1 MAIPLPQPRTVE
13 VLPPATTLWLK
24 GNERGRARLLR
35 EARGK
40 GPGLRPLPG
49 PGPGPG
55 RPAPTGA
62 AAAAVAASATGL
74 GPLARALPE
83 PCPGAP
89 ARRRG
94 AGDEFDRHLTQLMV
108 RFQGSREAQ
117 DFEALYAAGAED
129 VLHWIRSLL
138 RQGGAQLDASEL
150 LQDTFVNVYR
160 YPSGFRPEH
169 AGSFRVW
176 VRTIAGNAVRR
187 ARRRAAPRASAL
199 EEQLSEPCDPGAS
212 PLQQAYGREQ
222 ALVFARSLRL
232 LYAATLSAFERL
244 RPRDRRAL
252 ELVELEG
259 QPYAEAGPRLGV
271 PPENMKMI
279 VFRARRRL
287 LLEIGA
293 ALRCDRS

>member
-1 MAIPLPQPRTVE
+1 MAMPLPQSWTAEPLAPANPVWPR
-13 VLPPATTLWLK
+13 
-24 GNERGRARLLR
+24 R
-35 EARGK
+35 
-40 GPGLRPLPG
+40 
-49 PGPGPG
+49 
-55 RPAPTGA
+55 
-62 AAAAVAASATGL
+62 VAASDQRSGRRHGFL
-74 GPLARALPE
+74 GIAKDAGQSSLSLTPSLAARAVRRQRPE
-83 PCPGAP
+83 PTLAPVAGPGGSAVASAP
-89 ARRRG
+89 APRRSSAEG
-94 AGDEFDRHLTQLMV
+94 EEFDRRLTDLMV
-108 RFQGSREAQ
+108 RFQNSREAA
-117 DFEALYAAGAED
+117 DFEVLYAAGAED
-129 VLHWIRSLL
+129 VLQWIRSLL

-199 EEQLSEPCDPGAS
+199 EEQTSEPCDPGAS
-212 PLQQAYGREQ
+212 PLLLASGREQ
-222 ALVFARSLRL
+222 ALVFARSLSL
-232 LYAATLSAFERL
+232 LYTATLFAFERL

-252 ELVELEG
+252 ELVELQG
-259 QPYAEAGPRLGV
+259 QPYAEAGPLLGV

-293 ALRCDRS
+293 ALSG

>member
-1 MAIPLPQPRTVE
+1 MAIPLPLPQPRTVE
-13 VLPPATTLWLK
+13 ALPVGNPRWRRRGDPGPA
-24 GNERGRARLLR
+24 RIVR
-35 EARGK
+35 EARGN
-40 GPGLRPLPG
+40 GPVPRPRSGPAPSPMPVLSPG
-49 PGPGPG
+49 PAIPAALQAAPG
-55 RPAPTGA
+55 
-62 AAAAVAASATGL
+62 
-74 GPLARALPE
+74 
-83 PCPGAP
+83 
-89 ARRRG
+89 RRRG
-94 AGDEFDRHLTQLMV
+94 TDAGDEFDRRLTELMV
-108 RFQGSREAQ
+108 RFQSSRESA

-129 VLHWIRSLL
+129 VLQWIRSLL

-232 LYAATLSAFERL
+232 LYTATLSAFERL

-293 ALRCDRS
+293 ALRCDRP

>member
-1 MAIPLPQPRTVE
+1 MAIPLPLPQPRTVE
-13 VLPPATTLWLK
+13 ALPVGNPRWRRRGDPGPA
-24 GNERGRARLLR
+24 RIVR
-35 EARGK
+35 EARGN
-40 GPGLRPLPG
+40 GPVPRPRSGPAPSPMPVLSPG
-49 PGPGPG
+49 PAIPAALQAAPG
-55 RPAPTGA
+55 
-62 AAAAVAASATGL
+62 
-74 GPLARALPE
+74 
-83 PCPGAP
+83 
-89 ARRRG
+89 RRRG
-94 AGDEFDRHLTQLMV
+94 TDAGDEF
-108 RFQGSREAQ
+108 
-117 DFEALYAAGAED
+117 
-129 VLHWIRSLL
+129 
-138 RQGGAQLDASEL
+138 
-150 LQDTFVNVYR
+150 
-160 YPSGFRPEH
+160 
-169 AGSFRVW
+169 
-176 VRTIAGNAVRR
+176 

-232 LYAATLSAFERL
+232 LYTATLSAFERL

-293 ALRCDRS
+293 ALRCDRP